1 MGTTCPPGL
10 DATRQIGQQKGG
22 RTRVCLDQENSVTA
36 SGGFEEQ
43 VSDRFLRL
51 LASTRESSERE
62 VGEKEEWWRAGDGRA
77 VSTHVTGVSE
87 AGARR
92 NSGPAKIVRSSFC
105 TRRLREHCCLWKSAI
120 WIGFDADVDI
130 AVLCRD

>member
-1 MGTTCPPGL
+1 M
-10 DATRQIGQQKGG
+10 
-22 RTRVCLDQENSVTA
+22 TA

-92 NSGPAKIVRSSFC
+92 NSGPAKIVRSF
-105 TRRLREHCCLWKSAI
+105 SAR
-120 WIGFDADVDI
+120 DACENLAAYGNLPYGSVSMSMSTSPYFVETSSKQGKMER
-130 AVLCRD
+130 AVN